1 MSKTFSTPV
10 LPVLNLSAALLH
22 YGLAIGFAVYY
33 NYLNNK
39 YPNDTVNGIETTVRQ
54 HELSITAE
62 DVSGAIVTS
71 EWVSVPQYTFDIK
84 NIQAMIISFFV
95 ITGTFHLFYYF
106 TNSDLSLDDKGNVT
120 NASFGNT
127 YTQVI
132 HRSNNYFRWIEYSIT
147 STLMLYIIAYS
158 SGVKDIEVYN
168 LIWATNISMIATGQL
183 VETAVRDGGD
193 WYTPMITGFILLVAE
208 FLCIF
213 RALNKRFSEINN
225 FIDTHPVL
233 SNGITIPTWLSY
245 LGIIIFILFSSF
257 GFISL
262 WGAYAGVAYESVE
275 YLYIIFSFIAKAVL
289 GLFMAYGLSQR
300 QSGQRNPNPT
310 PNPI

>member
-1 MSKTFSTPV
+1 MAKTYSTPG
-10 LPVLNLSAALLH
+10 LPTLNLTAALLH
-22 YGLAIGFAVYY
+22 YGLAIGFAYY
-33 NYLNNK
+33 YDYLNKK
-39 YPNDTVNGIETTVRQ
+39 YANEPVNGIETTVRQ
-54 HELSITAE
+54 HELLITAE
-62 DVSGAIVTS
+62 DVSGATITS
-71 EWVSVPQYTFDIK
+71 EWVSAPQYTFDVK

-95 ITGTFHLFYYF
+95 ITGTFHLFYYY
-106 TNSDLSLDDKGNVT
+106 TNNDLALDDKGNVT

-132 HRSNNYFRWIEYSIT
+132 HHSNNYFRWIEYSIT

-193 WYTPMITGFILLVAE
+193 WYTPMITGFILMIAE
-208 FLCIF
+208 FISIF
-213 RALNKRFSEINN
+213 RALQKRFAEINN

-233 SNGITIPTWLSY
+233 SEGITIPSWLSY
-245 LGIIIFILFSSF
+245 LGIIIFIFFSSF

-262 WGAYAGVAYESVE
+262 WGAYSGASYESVE
-275 YLYIIFSFIAKAVL
+275 YLYIIFSFAAKAIL

-300 QSGQRNPNPT
+300 QQPRDE
-310 PNPI
+310 

>member
-1 MSKTFSTPV
+1 MAKNDSTSA
-10 LPVLNLSAALLH
+10 LPALNLTAALLH
-22 YGLAIGFAVYY
+22 YGLAIGFALYY
-33 NYLNNK
+33 DYLNKK
-39 YPNDTVNGIETTVRQ
+39 YPNDPVNGIETTVRQ

-71 EWVSVPQYTFDIK
+71 EWVSTPLYTFDVK

-106 TNSDLSLDDKGNVT
+106 TNNEIKLDEKGNVT

-132 HRSNNYFRWIEYSIT
+132 HNKNNYFRWIEYSIT

-158 SGVKDIEVYN
+158 SGVKDVEVYN
-168 LIWATNISMIATGQL
+168 LIWATNISMIATGQI
-183 VETAVRDGGD
+183 VETAAARDGGD
-193 WYTPMITGFILLVAE
+193 WYTPMITGFILLYAE
-208 FLCIF
+208 FKCIF
-213 RALNKRFSEINN
+213 NALDQRFGEINT

-233 SNGITIPTWLSY
+233 AGGITIPSWLRY
-245 LGIIIFILFSSF
+245 LGFVICLLFSSF
-257 GFISL
+257 GLISL
-262 WGAYAGVAYESVE
+262 FGVALKLEYPMIE

-300 QSGQRNPNPT
+300 QQPRDE
-310 PNPI
+310 

>member
-1 MSKTFSTPV
+1 MAKNDSTSA
-10 LPVLNLSAALLH
+10 LPALNLTAALLH
-22 YGLAIGFAVYY
+22 YGLAIGFALYY
-33 NYLNNK
+33 DYLNKK
-39 YPNDTVNGIETTVRQ
+39 YENEPVNGIETTVRQ

-71 EWVSVPQYTFDIK
+71 EWISKKLYTFDVK

-95 ITGTFHLFYYF
+95 ITGTFHLFYYV
-106 TNSDLSLDDKGNVT
+106 TNNEIKLDDKGNVT

-132 HRSNNYFRWIEYSIT
+132 HNKNNYFRWIEYSIT

-168 LIWATNISMIATGQL
+168 LIWATNISMIATGQM
-183 VETAVRDGGD
+183 VETAARNGGD
-193 WYTPMITGFILLVAE
+193 WYTPMITGFILLAAE
-208 FLCIF
+208 FNCIF
-213 RALNKRFSEINN
+213 NALDQRFGEINK

-233 SNGITIPTWLSY
+233 AGGITIPSWLRY
-245 LGIIIFILFSSF
+245 LGIVICLLFSSF

-262 WGAYAGVAYESVE
+262 FGTALKWEYTTIE

-300 QSGQRNPNPT
+300 QQPRDE
-310 PNPI
+310 